1 MKNIKQAGRVILNIF
16 LRTVFRFNPLFKP
29 VVPALLTIYLLAVV
43 FTALWLRDLIL
54 CTFIVEY
61 REMAISAWGF
71 LFLVNFLEA
80 LAEAFNDDDDEED
93 SNESE
98 RN

>member
-1 MKNIKQAGRVILNIF
+1 MKNIKQAGRVILTIF
-16 LRTVFRFNPLFKP
+16 LRTVLRFNPFFKP
-29 VVPALLTIYLLAVV
+29 VVPALLTIYLLALV

-80 LAEAFNDDDDEED
+80 LTEAFTDDDDEENPKKSD
-93 SNESE
+93 FD
-98 RN
+98 